1 MSRIG
6 NKVIVL
12 PAGVE
17 LTNNDN
23 VVTVKGPKGEL
34 TREFSKDIEI
44 RVEGTE
50 VTLHRPNDSK
60 EMKTIHGTT
69 RALLNNMVIGV
80 SEGFKKELEM
90 RGVGYRAQLQGSKL
104 VLAVGKSHPDE
115 VEAPEGISFELPNP
129 TTIVISGISKEKVGQ
144 TAAYVR
150 SLRSPEPYKGKGI
163 RYVGE
168 YVRLKEGKTGK

>member
-34 TREFSKDIEI
+34 TRTFSKDIEI

-69 RALLNNMVIGV
+69 RALLNNMVTGV

-115 VEAPEGISFELPNP
+115 VEAPAGITFELPNP
-129 TTIVISGISKEKVGQ
+129 TTIVISGISKEVVGQ

>member
-69 RALLNNMVIGV
+69 RAHLNNMVVGV

-90 RGVGYRAQLQGSKL
+90 RGVGYRAQLQGKKL

-115 VEAPEGISFELPNP
+115 VEAPEGITFELPNP
-129 TTIVISGISKEKVGQ
+129 TTIAISGISKEVVGQ

-150 SLRSPEPYKGKGI
+150 SLRSP
-163 RYVGE
+163 
-168 YVRLKEGKTGK
+168 

>member
-6 NKVIVL
+6 NKVITM

-17 LTNNDN
+17 LTNNNN
-23 VVTVKGPKGEL
+23 VITVKGPKGEL
-34 TREFSKDIEI
+34 TREFNKNIEI
-44 RVEGTE
+44 KVEGTE
-50 VTLHRPNDSK
+50 TTVVRPNDSK

-69 RALLNNMVIGV
+69 RANLNNMVVGV
-80 SEGFKKELEM
+80 SEGFKKDLEM
-90 RGVGYRAQLQGSKL
+90 KGVGYRAQLQGTKL
-104 VLAVGKSHPDE
+104 VLSVGKSHQDE
-115 VEAPEGISFELPNP
+115 VEAPEGITFTVANP
-129 TTIVISGISKEKVGQ
+129 TSISVEGINKEVVGQ
-144 TAAYVR
+144 TAAYIR

>member
-104 VLAVGKSHPDE
+104 VLSVGKSHQDE
-115 VEAPEGISFELPNP
+115 VEAPEGVSFEVPSA
-129 TTIVISGISKEKVGQ
+129 TTIVVNGINKEVVGQ
-144 TAAYVR
+144 TAAYIR
-150 SLRSPEPYKGKGI
+150 SLRAPEPYKGKGI

-168 YVRLKEGKTGK
+168 YVRRKEGKTGK

>member
-17 LTNNDN
+17 ITNNGN

-69 RALLNNMVIGV
+69 RALLNNMVVGV

-90 RGVGYRAQLQGSKL
+90 RGVGYRAQLQGKKL

-115 VEAPEGISFELPNP
+115 VEAPEGIAFELPNP
-129 TTIVISGISKEKVGQ
+129 TTIVISGISKEVVGQ

>member
-6 NKVIVL
+6 NKVIII

-17 LTNNDN
+17 IINNDN

-34 TREFSKDIEI
+34 TREFNKNIEI
-44 RVEGTE
+44 KVEGNE
-50 VTLHRPNDSK
+50 MTLVRPDDSK

-69 RALLNNMVIGV
+69 RANLNNMVVGV

-90 RGVGYRAQLQGSKL
+90 KGVGYRAQLQGSKL
-104 VLAVGKSHPDE
+104 VLSVGKSHQDE
-115 VEAPEGISFELPNP
+115 VEAPEGITFTVANP
-129 TTIVISGISKEKVGQ
+129 TSISVEGINKEVVGQ
-144 TAAYVR
+144 TAAYIR
-150 SLRSPEPYKGKGI
+150 NLRSPEPYKGKGI

>member
-17 LTNNDN
+17 ITNNDN

-90 RGVGYRAQLQGSKL
+90 RGVGYRAQLQGNKL

-115 VEAPEGISFELPNP
+115 VEAPAGITFELPNP

>member
-23 VVTVKGPKGEL
+23 VITVKGPKGEL

-90 RGVGYRAQLQGSKL
+90 RGVGYRAQLQGNKL

-115 VEAPEGISFELPNP
+115 VEAPAGITFELPNP

>member
-6 NKVIVL
+6 NKVIII

-17 LTNNDN
+17 IINNDN

-34 TREFSKDIEI
+34 TREFNKNIEI
-44 RVEGTE
+44 KVEGNE
-50 VTLHRPNDSK
+50 MTLVRPDDSK

-69 RALLNNMVIGV
+69 RANLNNMVVGV

-90 RGVGYRAQLQGSKL
+90 KGVGYRAQLQGSKL
-104 VLAVGKSHPDE
+104 VLSVGKSHQDE
-115 VEAPEGISFELPNP
+115 VEAPEGITFTVANP
-129 TTIVISGISKEKVGQ
+129 TSISVEGINKEVVGQ
-144 TAAYVR
+144 TAAYIR

>member
-17 LTNNDN
+17 IAQNAGS
-23 VVTVKGPKGEL
+23 VTVKGPKGEL
-34 TREFSKDIEI
+34 TRDFNTNIEI
-44 RVEGTE
+44 RVEGNE

-60 EMKTIHGTT
+60 EMKTIHGTS
-69 RALLNNMVIGV
+69 RANLNNMVVGV
-80 SEGFKKELEM
+80 SEGFKKELEL

-104 VLAVGKSHPDE
+104 VLSLGKSHQDE
-115 VEAPEGISFELPNP
+115 VDAPEGITFTVANP
-129 TTIVISGISKEKVGQ
+129 TSIVVEGINKEVVGQ
-144 TAAYVR
+144 TAAYIR
-150 SLRSPEPYKGKGI
+150 SLRAPEPYKGKGV